1 MERTGCLGCGHCPS
15 VHQNLKRLQGCLG
28 SVRGAECNGPQ
39 AGPSGLTPRAELVHG
54 LSRVPRPMSM
64 ALGAAALARL
74 ARKALSSDK
83 EVQLRWWENRLGG
96 SIFFRRGI

>member
-15 VHQNLKRLQGCLG
+15 VHQNLKHLQGCLG

-64 ALGAAALARL
+64 ALGAAALA
-74 ARKALSSDK
+74 SSSK
-83 EVQLRWWENRLGG
+83 ESTFQ
-96 SIFFRRGI
+96 